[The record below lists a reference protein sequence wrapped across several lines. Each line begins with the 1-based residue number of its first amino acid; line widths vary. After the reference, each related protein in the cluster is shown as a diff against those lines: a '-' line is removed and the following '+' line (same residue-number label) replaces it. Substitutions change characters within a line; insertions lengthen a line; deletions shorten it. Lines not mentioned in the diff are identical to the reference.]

1 MIIGGRARWNVGVG
15 GTRALAAA
23 IATVCMAIALGTTPA
38 QAGGV
43 GARFG
48 YADVSDD
55 VFTGSG
61 DLGSTNLVG
70 LQLVLDFFPMLE
82 VEAAGE
88 YVKEEFDFSEGLFE
102 GIEAAGDG
110 EYEDMGLFLTGRLK
124 LLTMAFLPIQGYAG
138 GGLNVHWVDLTIT
151 NPTVVDQ
158 GGSGDEG
165 ELEKAIEK
173 VAGDSSEAGWHAVL
187 GARLSLPGLPL
198 SAFLEGRY
206 AKGFDDDLPESK
218 SIYLGANIAL

>member
-1 MIIGGRARWNVGVG
+1 MSGGMWAGTVLGWLAKRTLVAVVAITIGVTVAHASAVGV
-15 GTRALAAA
+15 
-23 IATVCMAIALGTTPA
+23 
-38 QAGGV
+38 
-43 GARFG
+43 RFG

-61 DLGSTNLVG
+61 EVGSTNLIG
-70 LQLVLDFFPMLE
+70 LQLVIDFFPLLE
-82 VEAAGE
+82 LEAAGE
-88 YVKEEFDFSEGLFE
+88 YVSEKFGFTEGLFD
-102 GIEAAGDG
+102 GIEAAGSG

-138 GGLNVHWVDLTIT
+138 GGLNVHWVDLTIK

-158 GGSGDEG
+158 GGSGGQG
-165 ELEKAIEK
+165 ELEEAIEK

-187 GARLSLPGLPL
+187 GARLSLPGIPL

-206 AKGFDDDLPESK
+206 AKGFDEDLPDSK